1 MRKEFTEGSE
11 PGKTTAPIARKNR
24 RTALIISIALTVLL
38 ACTGAYLWLGGYSH
52 WQDKKSLDR
61 ACQGIL
67 PQSEL
72 KSLMSSDLRGTDER
86 MFEVGTEWLD
96 GCTVEA
102 REGRHGTTQLGIGWS
117 DQVGMPLSALG
128 RIEFAGEN
136 GAATPIGHGW
146 TGSMTR
152 SGSAGNASVLLE
164 CKGLDR
170 NLLVTVRSYR
180 GKFSE
185 TSSISQGFGSL
196 AKVATRTA
204 QKAAA
209 KWDCDAPLGRPV
221 GSVTP
226 PVKMTRD
233 LPSLSRASGSCRS
246 MTSLIAALS
255 QRKIRETLDTPEGN
269 SLIEDCYL
277 LDAEGHAIYRL
288 SAYYGP
294 YARDLLRTRAW
305 PNPDPAGIEQKS
317 GYAWA
322 SSQCRN
328 FFGTARFTS
337 GIVENSDKAAAP
349 VDPGLQRELL
359 DAFAKD
365 SAKRHGC
372 SGTELP

>member
-1 MRKEFTEGSE
+1 MLKEVTEGSE
-11 PGKTTAPIARKNR
+11 PGNTSAPIARKGR
-24 RTALIISIALTVLL
+24 RIALIVSIALMVLL
-38 ACTGAYLWLGGYSH
+38 TGTGAYLWLGGYSH
-52 WQDKKSLDR
+52 WQDKKSLAR

-67 PQSEL
+67 PRDEL
-72 KSLMSSDLRGTDER
+72 ESLMSNDLRGTDER
-86 MFEVGTEWLD
+86 MFEVGSGWLD

-102 REGRHGTTQLGIGWS
+102 REGRDGTTQFGIGWS
-117 DQVGMPLSALG
+117 DQVSMPLSALG

-164 CKGLDR
+164 CKGLNK
-170 NLLVTVRSYR
+170 NLLVTARSYR

-185 TSSISQGFGSL
+185 NSSISQGFGSL

-209 KWDCDAPLGRPV
+209 KWDCDAPLGRSV
-221 GSVTP
+221 DSVTP
-226 PVKMTRD
+226 PAKMARD
-233 LPSLSRASGSCRS
+233 LPSLAQASGSCRS
-246 MTSLIAALS
+246 MTSLTAALS
-255 QRKIRETLDTPEGN
+255 QRKVRKSLDTPEGN
-269 SLIEDCYL
+269 SLVEDCYL
-277 LDAEGHAIYRL
+277 LDADGNAVYRL

-294 YARDLLRTRAW
+294 YARDLLSTRAW
-305 PNPDPAGIEQKS
+305 PNPGPAGIEQKS

-349 VDPGLQRELL
+349 ADPGLQRELL
-359 DAFAKD
+359 AAFVKD
-365 SAKRHGC
+365 SAERHGC